1 MHKYLGNQELLN
13 AYKLGFLCS
22 SRVSSRAIL
31 PCYDWVTTLPS
42 GSVVMSGFHSPIERD
57 VLQLLL
63 GKGHSVIV
71 VLARKP
77 YTTISAEWQSAYD
90 DEGRRMLIVSTSP
103 EASRVSKPT
112 ADLAMITFPNRQI
125 ILSLDISMRI
135 VRCGAII
142 GSISIRQNYCSI
154 LTNNKLGI

>member
-31 PCYDWVTTLPS
+31 PCYDWATTLPS

-57 VLQLLL
+57 VLQLLF

-77 YTTISAEWQSAYD
+77 YATISAEWQSAYD
-90 DEGRRMLIVSTSP
+90 EGRMLIVSTSP
-103 EASRVSKPT
+103 EASRVSKPI
-112 ADLAMITFPNRQI
+112 ADLRNDYISQQVDHLVFGYI
-125 ILSLDISMRI
+125 HEDSSLWGHYRKYQHKAELLQHID
-135 VRCGAII
+135 
-142 GSISIRQNYCSI
+142 
-154 LTNNKLGI
+154 